1 MTLPLLIVLAAL
13 LLWSMLP
20 DPDQERDA
28 VRTNLQD

>member
-20 DPDQERDA
+20 DPDQECDA